1 MVNWNIRRRN
11 LLAGWDEL
19 RNSVEHS
26 SERLDLDEWDVM
38 CIQEPGQ
45 MAPPADIHKQFKCNR
60 RGGWGAS
67 IIVHERFANR
77 VTFNTCGTNWVVVGL
92 DFSDLG
98 WRDMGFVS
106 AHLPPVKKNN
116 VVDDVDYT
124 NTIGEINAAMLQ
136 LKTKMPGV
144 RLFEGI
150 DANVELPHLEDA
162 VFTLTGELC
171 TNHGT
176 TSRALDFIEHL
187 HSHGLRAC
195 NTWPTETHRDHGS

>member
-1 MVNWNIRRRN
+1 M
-11 LLAGWDEL
+11 
-19 RNSVEHS
+19 
-26 SERLDLDEWDVM
+26 
-38 CIQEPGQ
+38 
-45 MAPPADIHKQFKCNR
+45 
-60 RGGWGAS
+60 
-67 IIVHERFANR
+67 
-77 VTFNTCGTNWVVVGL
+77 
-92 DFSDLG
+92 
-98 WRDMGFVS
+98 
-106 AHLPPVKKNN
+106 
-116 VVDDVDYT
+116 VDDVDYT
-124 NTIGEINAAMLQ
+124 NTIGEIDAAILQ
-136 LKTKMPGV
+136 LKIKMPGV